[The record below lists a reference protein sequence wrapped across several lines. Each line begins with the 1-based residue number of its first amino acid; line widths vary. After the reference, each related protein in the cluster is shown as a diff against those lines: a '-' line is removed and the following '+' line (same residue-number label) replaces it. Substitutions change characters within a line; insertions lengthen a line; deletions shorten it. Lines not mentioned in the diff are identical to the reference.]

1 MKIGLFGFGCVGQGL
16 WKVLHETKGIKADIK
31 RICIKHPG
39 KQRPLPADF
48 FTTHPS
54 DILDDPEVDIVVELI
69 DDADAAYDL
78 VTTALKKGKAVV
90 SANKK
95 MIAHRLPELYA
106 LQKETGSPFLYE
118 GSCCASIP
126 IIRNLEEYYDNDLL
140 TSVEGIL
147 NGTTN
152 VILSK
157 IFEQNMSFEEALA
170 YAQTNGFAESDPSL
184 DVDGFDAKFK
194 LCILLLHA
202 FGVFVP
208 PDEVLNI
215 GIGQLNNFDIQYAR
229 SRGQVIKLM
238 ARCFREG
245 DKIVGY
251 CLPRFIPLA
260 HHYATVRNEYN
271 AVTLESAFSEHQTF
285 WGKGAGDKATGSA
298 VLSDISALRYRYKY
312 EYRKFSQNGTFFD
325 TTEAM
330 LKVYVRHQFD
340 GQINEADFSTI
351 EERYT
356 AANTRYW
363 IGYIS
368 LQKLQK
374 ATWRY
379 DPAISVIELP
389 AE

>member
-16 WKVLHETKGIKADIK
+16 WKVLHETKGLKADIK
-31 RICIKHPG
+31 RICIKHPD
-39 KQRPLPADF
+39 KQRPLASGY
-48 FTTHPS
+48 FTTNPS
-54 DILDDPEVDIVVELI
+54 DILNDPEVNIVVELI
-69 DDADAAYDL
+69 DDADAAFQI
-78 VTTALKKGKAVV
+78 VSAALKNGKAVV

-106 LQKETGSPFLYE
+106 LQKETGAPFLYE

-140 TSVEGIL
+140 ASVEGIF

-157 IFEQNMSFEEALA
+157 IFEENISFRDALV
-170 YAQTNGFAESDPSL
+170 YAQEHGFAESDPSL

-202 FGVFVP
+202 FGVFVS

-215 GIGQLNNFDIQYAR
+215 GIGRLNDFDIQFAK
-229 SRGQVIKLM
+229 SRGQVIKLI
-238 ARCFREG
+238 ARCFRMG
-245 DKIVGY
+245 DRIIGY
-251 CLPRFIPLA
+251 CVPRFVPVS

-285 WGKGAGDKATGSA
+285 LGKGAGDKATGSA
-298 VLSDISALRYRYKY
+298 VLSDISALRYQYKY
-312 EYRKFSQNGTFFD
+312 EYRKFIQNGTFFD
-325 TTEAM
+325 TSEAS
-330 LKVYVRHQFD
+330 LKVYVRHQYE
-340 GQINEADFSTI
+340 GQVEASDFSSI

-363 IGYIS
+363 VGHIS

-374 ATWRY
+374 AHWLNDTGV
-379 DPAISVIELP
+379 SVIELH
-389 AE
+389 AD